1 MRAIKVSDRVYRILK
16 YGSEVYGESIGKFL
30 ERLIEGF
37 ISKYEGNRLKL
48 LLESEIRQKLP
59 SEFSVIT
66 EGLNLIRE
74 FDSEKA
80 RELEIKLKELRN
92 GEF

>member
-1 MRAIKVSDRVYRILK
+1 MRTIQVSDRVYRILK
-16 YGSEVYGESIGKFL
+16 NGSKIYGESIGKFL
-30 ERLIEGF
+30 ERLINAF
-37 ISKYEGNRLKL
+37 VSKYEAKELISH
-48 LLESEIRQKLP
+48 LESEIKP
-59 SEFSVIT
+59 ISHSEFSVIT